1 MSDYYIFTDFETT
14 GYYVNDQDVP
24 IEVGMIIADDE
35 YNILDTYECFINSF
49 DEKKTDWVGEEIEA
63 FKVHNIPFKTIKE
76 KGLNPDTAVAQ
87 INMFLAN
94 QHAIDFRNTKN
105 KNVRFII
112 MSDNG
117 PMEYNAMQK
126 LYKLAKAEQIFPFHY
141 SAWDINILIN
151 SVQKVMKGRAPHR
164 ALQDAFR
171 MYKAVIR
178 ALERNGFRK
187 WEK

>member
-14 GYYVNDQDVP
+14 GFYVNEHDVP
-24 IEVGMIIADDE
+24 IEVGMIITDDQ
-35 YNILDTYECFINSF
+35 YNVLDTFSCYINSF
-49 DEKKTDWVGEEIEA
+49 DDNKKEWEGEEIEA
-63 FKVHNIPFKTIKE
+63 FKVHGIGLNTIKQE
-76 KGLNPDTAVAQ
+76 GIKPNIVVAKINQFLNKQ
-87 INMFLAN
+87 E
-94 QHAIDFRNTKN
+94 AIGGRQT
-105 KNVRFII
+105 RFII

-117 PMEYNAMQK
+117 VMEYNAMQK
-126 LYKLAKAEQIFPFHY
+126 LYKLAEMPHLFPFHY
-141 SAWDINILIN
+141 DAWDINILIN
-151 SVQKVMKGRAPHR
+151 SVQKVMKGKAPHR